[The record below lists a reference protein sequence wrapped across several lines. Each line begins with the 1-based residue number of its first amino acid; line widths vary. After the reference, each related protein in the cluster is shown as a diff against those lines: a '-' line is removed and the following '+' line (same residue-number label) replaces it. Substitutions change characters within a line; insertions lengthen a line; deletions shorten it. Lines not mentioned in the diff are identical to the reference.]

1 MGEHVH
7 FLGICGYA
15 VHGAALLAKELGYT
29 VSGSDAFAYPPISTV
44 ITDAGIPWVNSYAP
58 GNVERFGHPD
68 LVVVGNNVR
77 PGNVEWEAVQQ
88 AGIPTTSEIEFFMQ
102 LVGTRERLAVLGTH
116 GKTTTSS
123 ALAVMLDHGGLDPGF
138 RIGGIVRDFD
148 AATRLGSGP
157 FVFEGDEYT
166 TAVWDRSPKFA
177 HIKPRIAGIVNLEW
191 DHPDIYPSFDAYLE
205 PFFSMA
211 ASMPHDGL
219 LVVNGDDP
227 AAVAVG
233 SAAPCRVELFGCH
246 EDADWRIAGTT
257 SSGLSQRWE
266 LIHAADGTVT
276 RFMIPRPGVHDA
288 GNITLAA
295 VLAHACGVP
304 VAASSESVRH
314 FRGPG
319 RRFEVLTPERS
330 VTVIDDYAHHP
341 SEVHAV
347 LEAARRAFPENRIIG
362 IHTPHTYTRT
372 RALLGAYETCC
383 QAADVMVLGPIDAAR
398 ERGSEQT
405 VTEEEVQRAISGPEV
420 ILVRDADEAEER
432 VNTLLEP
439 GDVVV
444 VLSLSGFDKI
454 AERIASHVCEEFP
467 AVRQ

>member
-15 VHGAALLAKELGYT
+15 VHGAALLAKERGYT

-44 ITDAGIPWVNSYAP
+44 ITEAGIPWVNAYAAS
-58 GNVERFGHPD
+58 NVEMFGHPD

-88 AGIPTTSEIEFFMQ
+88 AGIPTVSEIEFFMQ
-102 LVGTRERLAVLGTH
+102 LVGDRERLAVIGTH

-123 ALAVMLDHGGLDPGF
+123 ALAVMLDHAGLDPGF

-177 HIKPRIAGIVNLEW
+177 HIHPRIAGIVNLEW

-205 PFFSMA
+205 PFFAMA
-211 ASMPHDGL
+211 AAMPVDGF

-233 SAAPCRVELFGCH
+233 SAAPCRVEQFGMG
-246 EDADWRIAGTT
+246 EYVEWRIAGAS
-257 SSGLSQRWE
+257 SSGMMQEWDLVHES
-266 LIHAADGTVT
+266 DGESTHFT
-276 RFMIPRPGVHDA
+276 LPRPGTHDA
-288 GNITLAA
+288 GNISLAA
-295 VLAHACGVP
+295 ILAHELRVP
-304 VAASSESVRH
+304 METAAKAVRH

-319 RRFEVLTPERS
+319 RRFELLTTEFS
-330 VTVIDDYAHHP
+330 ITVIDDYAHHP
-341 SEVHAV
+341 SEVQAV
-347 LEAARRAFPENRIIG
+347 LEAARRAFPQNRIIG

-372 RALLGAYETCC
+372 RALLGAYDTCC
-383 QAADVMVLGPIDAAR
+383 RSADMIVLGPIDAAR
-398 ERGSEQT
+398 ERGSEQI
-405 VTEEEVQRAISGPEV
+405 VTDAEVRDAIHGPEV
-420 ILVRDADEAEER
+420 ILATDADDAEKK
-432 VNTLLEP
+432 VNSILRP

-454 AERIASHVCEEFP
+454 ADRIAAH
-467 AVRQ
+467 VRQAFPPLHQ

>member
-29 VSGSDAFAYPPISTV
+29 VSGSDDLAYPPISTV

-58 GNVERFGHPD
+58 GNLERFGHPD

-88 AGIPTTSEIEFFMQ
+88 AAIPTTSEIEFF
-102 LVGTRERLAVLGTH
+102 LRLIGSRERVAVLGTH

-123 ALAVMLDHGGLDPGF
+123 ALAVMLEHAGLDPGF

-166 TAVWDRSPKFA
+166 TAVWDRRPKFA
-177 HIKPRIAGIVNLEW
+177 HIHPRVAGIVNLEW

-205 PFFSMA
+205 PFFAMA
-211 ASMPHDGL
+211 AAMPPDGL

-227 AAVAVG
+227 SAVAVG
-233 SAAPCRVELFGCH
+233 SAASCRIQQFGRGD
-246 EDADWRIAGTT
+246 DADWRISHEA
-257 SSGLSQRWE
+257 SSGLSQEWD
-266 LIHAADGTVT
+266 LTHAPDGTLTHFVL
-276 RFMIPRPGVHDA
+276 PRPGSHDA

-295 VLAHACGVP
+295 VLAHAMGVP
-304 VAASSESVRH
+304 MPESAEAVRS

-319 RRFEVLTPERS
+319 RRFEPLTGDCS

-341 SEVHAV
+341 SEVLAV
-347 LEAARRAFPENRIIG
+347 LEAARRAFPAHRIIG

-372 RALLGAYETCC
+372 RALLGAYATCC
-383 QAADVMVLGPIDAAR
+383 RAADIMVLGPIDAAR
-398 ERGSEQT
+398 ERGSEQIVSDDEVRSAIHGPDVIMARDVDDAEAT
-405 VTEEEVQRAISGPEV
+405 VRA
-420 ILVRDADEAEER
+420 
-432 VNTLLEP
+432 LLKP

-454 AERIASHVCEEFP
+454 ADRIASHVREAFP